1 MCHFP
6 QNIILMGVRWYVA
19 YPLSYRHV
27 EALLEERGVPID
39 HATLQRGVVQDSA
52 QLEAVWHRRK
62 RPVWVSW
69 RRDAT
74 SIKGKGQWDYL
85 YRALEKTDQTVDF
98 LRTAP
103 RDEEAARR
111 LLKKAIRR
119 HDVPAQSTIDGRAA
133 HEAAIK
139 SSKAA
144 PGTASAIRKS
154 KSLNNIV
161 AQDHR
166 GVTRITR
173 PMVGFKSFDVAPS
186 TLVGIA
192 LMHMLRTQQLEDGV
206 KQGLTVAEQFYA
218 LAT

>member
-1 MCHFP
+1 MP
-6 QNIILMGVRWYVA
+6 ENLWSSTY
-19 YPLSYRHV
+19 HV
-27 EALLEERGVPID
+27 IRGNVPFSAEYYSDGGAVVRGVSLELPACRSPAGGARSAD
-39 HATLQRGVVQDSA
+39 RPRDS
-52 QLEAVWHRRK
+52 
-62 RPVWVSW
+62 P
-69 RRDAT
+69 
-74 SIKGKGQWDYL
+74 
-85 YRALEKTDQTVDF
+85 AL
-98 LRTAP
+98 

-119 HDVPAQSTIDGRAA
+119 HDVPAQSTINGRAA

-192 LMHMLRTQQLEDGV
+192 LMHMLRT
-206 KQGLTVAEQFYA
+206 
-218 LAT
+218 